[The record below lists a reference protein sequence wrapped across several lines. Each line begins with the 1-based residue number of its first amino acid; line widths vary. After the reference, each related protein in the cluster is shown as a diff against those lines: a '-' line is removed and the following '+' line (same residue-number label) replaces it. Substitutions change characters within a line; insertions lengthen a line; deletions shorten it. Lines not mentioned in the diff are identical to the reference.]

1 MNDSNTPYNN
11 GPEDSNQYGDGGYGN
26 SNQNQNQTDA
36 YGSQGIEQV
45 GEDVQGSYMDN
56 MGTAETVNQDKQE

>member
-1 MNDSNTPYNN
+1 MNNSNAPYNN
-11 GPEDSNQYGDGGYGN
+11 GPEDPSLYGGYEGY
-26 SNQNQNQTDA
+26 QNPHMTDA